1 MRAPRPWSRMSASG
15 TSRPLRDNVQTD
27 LYGGE
32 LDPSAVTSLEE
43 LVELLRRL
51 HIRAGEPSRRALQ
64 KWARDQQQAGRPN
77 IQLTRTTISEILSGK
92 RVPSPG
98 FLAAFLESCGIVGD
112 KAQRP
117 WLAARAR
124 IVEQR
129 LGLNRSPSEPAR
141 QEQSEKQPENDSQ
154 SHEAEPDQR
163 TADPRSA
170 AREPGTLIRASSPI
184 GKRWLI
190 VAPTATLAIL
200 LAFVA
205 VNQGNPPRT
214 TMACLSESCAAAADK
229 LTVNGSLSGDL
240 APGQEALILIR
251 VESTKRWYIGPTLV
265 PDSDGNWSH
274 RISIGNPVPQL
285 KDRHFTLCTYIL
297 PSSSIDELSRRLES
311 YRGEGLPIGE
321 LPQDRTEL
329 ACITAVRLANS

>member
-1 MRAPRPWSRMSASG
+1 M
-15 TSRPLRDNVQTD
+15 QTD
-27 LYGGE
+27 PYSGE

-43 LVELLRRL
+43 LVDLLRRL
-51 HIRAGEPSRRALQ
+51 HIRAGEPSRRTLQ

-77 IQLTRTTISEILSGK
+77 IQLTRTTISEVLSGK

-98 FLAAFLESCGIVGD
+98 FLAAFLESCGIVDD

-141 QEQSEKQPENDSQ
+141 QEQPEKQPENDSQ
-154 SHEAEPDQR
+154 PQESEPDQR
-163 TADPRSA
+163 AADPPSA
-170 AREPGTLIRASSPI
+170 VLEPGALVGASSPI

-190 VAPTATLAIL
+190 VATTAVLAIL
-200 LAFVA
+200 LAFAA
-205 VNQGNPPRT
+205 VSQENPPRT
-214 TMACLSESCAAAADK
+214 TMTCLSEGCAAAADK
-229 LTVNGSLSGDL
+229 LTVNGRLSGEL
-240 APGQEALILIR
+240 TPGQEAHILIR
-251 VESTKRWYIGPTLV
+251 VESTKRWYIGPTVV
-265 PDSDGNWSH
+265 PGSDGNWSH
-274 RISIGNPVPQL
+274 RISIGNPAPQL

-297 PSSSIDELSRRLES
+297 PSSSINELSRRLES
-311 YRGEGLPIGE
+311 YRGEGLPAEE